1 MNRFWLH
8 FKPNDSDVPIHAHC
22 EFAEDEW
29 PLLSRFLEFAI
40 ELSQTRVR
48 TIGGMLQF
56 KLTGRAE
63 GPGEVEGTLPHPD
76 DMAAFLHRMR
86 PFVLQSEPTY
96 VPRVCNIIARR
107 IDEPRIRHRLD
118 YQKKLFQGER
128 MRSMVQISSN
138 DVLLNSEETLQK
150 WLNAFEYHRD
160 EDKRQEL
167 DTLHWL
173 WPTDISR
180 ALFLALLLD
189 KADAVDY
196 VRWLIGTFRQGFEC
210 GEAACPSAI

>member
-1 MNRFWLH
+1 
-8 FKPNDSDVPIHAHC
+8 
-22 EFAEDEW
+22 
-29 PLLSRFLEFAI
+29 
-40 ELSQTRVR
+40 
-48 TIGGMLQF
+48 
-56 KLTGRAE
+56 
-63 GPGEVEGTLPHPD
+63 
-76 DMAAFLHRMR
+76 
-86 PFVLQSEPTY
+86 
-96 VPRVCNIIARR
+96 
-107 IDEPRIRHRLD
+107 
-118 YQKKLFQGER
+118 
-128 MRSMVQISSN
+128 MVQISSN

-196 VRWLIGTFRQGFEC
+196 VRWLIGTFRRGFRC